1 MMETAAQGPGQ
12 NRTKYRNRAGG
23 TGPLARMTRN
33 PSPAG
38 RQPTGPGKTRSGTS
52 GMMGPMENQAPPEP
66 DHTEAPVTREILLDE
81 TVSPAKATSRIQIRR
96 IRIASGYPAGP
107 HIHNGP
113 VFGSIET
120 GSAVYQIAGGEA
132 SVLRP
137 GDVFYE
143 PEGTVIEKFDATQ
156 EGVTF
161 LGFFPVADGEEP
173 EIKPAT

>member
-1 MMETAAQGPGQ
+1 
-12 NRTKYRNRAGG
+12 
-23 TGPLARMTRN
+23 
-33 PSPAG
+33 
-38 RQPTGPGKTRSGTS
+38 
-52 GMMGPMENQAPPEP
+52 MMGPMENQAPPEP
-66 DHTEAPVTREILLDE
+66 DHTEAPITPITHTTPITREILLDE
-81 TVSPAKATSRIQIRR
+81 TVSPVKATSRIQIRR
-96 IRIASGYPAGP
+96 IRIAPGYPAGP

-120 GSAVYQIAGGEA
+120 GSAVYQIAGGEQ

-143 PEGTVIEKFDATQ
+143 PEGAVIEKFDATK

-173 EIKPAT
+173 EIKPATQPAT